1 MIHVV
6 TNPTAVKAKTK
17 TVHVPW
23 WRAVQAK
30 GPVGGVVVGMM
41 MVVVVVNVE
50 VVVVNAEVVV
60 VNAEVVVTVAN
71 AVGMGGVEAVR
82 DVKTVGDQ
90 IVGDI
95 RNVES
100 SVRSADM
107 VGEVMGDHGP
117 EERILYRWVQLQLFI
132 R

>member
-41 MVVVVVNVE
+41 MVVVVVNV
-50 VVVVNAEVVV
+50 EVVV